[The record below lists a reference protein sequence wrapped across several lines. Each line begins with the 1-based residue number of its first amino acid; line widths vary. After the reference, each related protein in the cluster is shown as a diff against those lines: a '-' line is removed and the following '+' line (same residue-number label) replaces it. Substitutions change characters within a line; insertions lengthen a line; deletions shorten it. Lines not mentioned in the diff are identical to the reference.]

1 MKAILVID
9 RMPNTCYECD
19 YCGYAIVGEGEDE
32 YKYRSCGLSQR
43 YLGEIAEDSK
53 DSLCPLKPLPKK
65 ILTLV
70 QLQNGNIVNVQ
81 ETSFANGWN
90 ACLEEIT
97 K

>member
-9 RMPNTCYECD
+9 EMPNTCEECD

-53 DSLCPLKPLPKK
+53 DSLCPLKPLPQMKWHEEGK
-65 ILTLV
+65 E
-70 QLQNGNIVNVQ
+70 N
-81 ETSFANGWN
+81 ECEEWMKNGWN
-90 ACLEEIT
+90 WCLEEIE

>member
-9 RMPNTCYECD
+9 KMPNTCEECD

-32 YKYRSCGLSQR
+32 YKYRSCCLSQR

-53 DSLCPLKPLPKK
+53 DSLCPLKPLPEPKE
-65 ILTLV
+65 IEFEWLE
-70 QLQNGNIVNVQ
+70 G
-81 ETSFANGWN
+81 EYENGWN
-90 ACLEEIT
+90 DCLKEIE